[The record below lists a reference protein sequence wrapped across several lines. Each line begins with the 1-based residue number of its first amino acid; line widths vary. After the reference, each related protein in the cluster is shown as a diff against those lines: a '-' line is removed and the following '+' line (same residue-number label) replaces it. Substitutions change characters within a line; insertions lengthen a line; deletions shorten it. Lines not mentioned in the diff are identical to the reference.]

1 MKFMNR
7 SNLKEGETVAGKA
20 ILHLLFLGAI
30 KLFAGFFSGM
40 NVVIA
45 DAVSTFADILGLFAS
60 YMGLKLSRRNADEKF
75 EYGYY
80 KIETLAALLI
90 SIGIISVGFFMLR
103 DTFQDFG
110 TPSAAVNRPFA
121 ITTTIISI
129 AFSLKF
135 YSKLMNAGKKV
146 NSLALIASAE
156 DKKIDV
162 FSGFIVIGS
171 IIANYQQVP
180 YVEDVVT
187 VIFSLIICKMGFAS
201 GKESL
206 FFLLDYW
213 NDPVLSRK
221 IRKIFHREKDI
232 VSKVKKLRLRRAGT
246 FIFGEAFVEINP
258 FADLTDLR
266 ESLNILQKEIID
278 LSPYFKDFAIYTH
291 ISRLHKA
298 KVAIPIE
305 KGNSLNARVAKKL
318 SKTSAYLFATIRENK
333 IKDFYIR
340 KLKTKDKKPV
350 ELGEFLKKEKVDIL
364 IDNNLNSLIYYNL
377 RRTHHILIYPNFD
390 DINRARETLS
400 LLIID
405 T

>member
-1 MKFMNR
+1 MNK
-7 SNLKEGETVAGKA
+7 SNLIEGEKVAGKS
-20 ILHLLFLGAI
+20 ILHLLLLGAI
-30 KLFAGFFSGM
+30 KLLAGFITGM
-40 NVVIA
+40 NVIIA
-45 DAVSTFADILGLFAS
+45 DAISTFADTLGLFAS
-60 YMGLKLSRRNADEKF
+60 YIGLKLSRRNADEKF

-90 SIGIISVGFFMLR
+90 SIGVISVGFFMLR
-103 DTFQDFG
+103 DTLQNFG
-110 TPSAAVNRPFA
+110 TPSEAANRPFA

-129 AFSLKF
+129 ALSLKF
-135 YSKLMNAGKKV
+135 YRSLMKVGKKV

-162 FSGFIVIGS
+162 FSGFIVLGS
-171 IIANYQQVP
+171 IVANYQQVP

-187 VIFSLIICKMGFAS
+187 IIFALIIFKMGIS
-201 GKESL
+201 SSKESL

-213 NDPVLSRK
+213 NDPILSRK

-232 VSKVKKLRLRRAGT
+232 VSKLKKLRLRRAGT
-246 FIFGEAFVEINP
+246 FIFGEAFAEINP

-266 ESLNILQKEIID
+266 EELNILQKEIMD
-278 LSPYFKDFAIYTH
+278 LNPYFKDFAIYTH
-291 ISRLHKA
+291 ISKLHKA

-305 KGNSLNARVAKKL
+305 KGSSLKAQVAKKL
-318 SKTSAYLFATIRENK
+318 SKTKAYLFATIRENK

-350 ELGEFLKKEKVDIL
+350 ELGEFLKNEKVDIL
-364 IDNNLNSLIYYNL
+364 VDNNLNSLIYYNL

-390 DINRARETLS
+390 DIKYAKDTLS
-400 LLIID
+400 LLLID